1 MVYAI
6 PGAVTDELSRGCHKL
21 IYDGAGIA
29 YCPEIMLEELGISM
43 ERVTQNGEKNNLGL
57 ARDLNMVYSCL
68 DLRPKN
74 PDYIVRKTGFSP
86 AQVSNCLVELTLR
99 GLIRES
105 GRHYYVKDS

>member
-1 MVYAI
+1 MRKV
-6 PGAVTDELSRGCHKL
+6 DELRNVIANQFACEYKA
-21 IYDGAGIA
+21 YD
-29 YCPEIMLEELGISM
+29 
-43 ERVTQNGEKNNLGL
+43 LGL